1 VTLPTSWPQ
10 SSAPRSGAAV
20 ERVAVVRA
28 LPGLGDL
35 LCAVPAL
42 RAVRSAHPGA
52 HVALVGLPAAA
63 WFAARFDDLVDELL
77 VLAGVPGLPEVEPD
91 PAAALH
97 FFAEAQARR
106 FDLAL
111 QLHGSG
117 VVTNPVTTMLGA
129 ARQVTAHLPGQWRP
143 PGTSIA
149 YPEDAHEVHRL
160 LAVTDAAGCPRPAEE
175 APMPLTGED
184 RAGAQA
190 LLGARGADRRPYA
203 CLHPGA
209 SRAGNRWPAERFAA
223 VGDRLVA
230 AGHRVVLTGTE
241 GERDV
246 VGAVSRAMVAP
257 VVDACGQTSVG
268 TLAALFAGAAVVV
281 SNDTGAA
288 HLAAAVRAPSV
299 VVFPSDG
306 DPRRWAPLDRD
317 RHARVGPEPP
327 RVGAPAGAAAP
338 ATWPVVGA
346 VLDALARQ
354 LASSAPSS
362 APSATSDAPLQEV
375 R

>member
-1 VTLPTSWPQ
+1 MTPPPSRLP
-10 SSAPRSGAAV
+10 PRTFRAGAAV

-42 RAVRSAHPGA
+42 RAVRAAHPGA
-52 HVALVGLPAAA
+52 HLALVGLPAAA
-63 WFAARFDDLVDELL
+63 WFVARYDDLVDELL
-77 VLAGVPGLPEVEPD
+77 VLDGVPGLPEVEPD
-91 PAAALH
+91 PAAALR
-97 FFAEAQARR
+97 FYAEARSRR

-129 ARQVTAHLPGQWRP
+129 GRQVTAHLPGQWRP
-143 PGTSIA
+143 PGTSIG

-160 LAVTDAAGCPRPAEE
+160 LAVSDAAGCPRLADE
-175 APMPLTGED
+175 AGMPLTAED
-184 RAGAQA
+184 RAGARA
-190 LLGARGADRRPYA
+190 LLGAGGSDRRTYA

-209 SRAGNRWPAERFAA
+209 SRAANRWPAERFAA

-246 VGAVSRAMVAP
+246 VGAVARAMVAP
-257 VVDACGQTSVG
+257 AVDACGRTSVG

-299 VVFPSDG
+299 VVFPSHG
-306 DPRRWAPLDRD
+306 DPGRWAPLDRD

-327 RVGAPAGAAAP
+327 RVGGPAGAAATG
-338 ATWPVVGA
+338 TWPVVGA

-354 LASSAPSS
+354 LVSSAPPP
-362 APSATSDAPLQEV
+362 APSATSDGPLQEA